1 MAKRTGTTNIHL
13 QALINDLKRLA
24 SKENIPLWKRLAYE
38 LERPSKNRR
47 EVSIGKIKKGNP
59 HHGPFFP
66 ERPDRILKRTIKN
79 MLPYKQYKGK
89 RAFKNITCYLGIP
102 ENIKENNAITVESAK
117 LKETAIKYIKLKEL
131 IRLLKQK

>member
-47 EVSIGKIKKGNP
+47 EVSIGKINRYVRENEIALIPGKVLSNGDLTKKLTVAAFNFSEKEKINKMGKA
-59 HHGPFFP
+59 
-66 ERPDRILKRTIKN
+66 ITIKE
-79 MLPYKQYKGK
+79 LIKTSPKGK
-89 RAFKNITCYLGIP
+89 R
-102 ENIKENNAITVESAK
+102 
-117 LKETAIKYIKLKEL
+117 
-131 IRLLKQK
+131 IRMIC

>member
-1 MAKRTGTTNIHL
+1 MIINANN
-13 QALINDLKRLA
+13 LILGRLA
-24 SKENIPLWKRLAYE
+24 SFAAKQALLGEKIEIVNSEETVIIG
-38 LERPSKNRR
+38 SKKVIYAKYD
-47 EVSIGKIKKGNP
+47 EKIKKGNP